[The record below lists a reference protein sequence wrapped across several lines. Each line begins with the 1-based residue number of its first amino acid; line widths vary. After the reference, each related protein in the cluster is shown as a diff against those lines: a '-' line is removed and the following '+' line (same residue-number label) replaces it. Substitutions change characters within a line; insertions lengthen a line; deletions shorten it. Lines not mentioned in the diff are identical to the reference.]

1 MTARYP
7 DPAPRT
13 ALFAGS
19 FDPFTAGH
27 ASVVERAIP
36 LFDRIVIA
44 VGVNAAKPSETPAAD
59 RVSAIAALYESLP
72 AGRVE
77 VMSYSDMLTVQL
89 AAETGAHWL
98 LRGVRSVKDFEYER
112 DMADLNRKLSG
123 LETILLYTLPELSAV
138 SSSAV
143 RELRAYGADVS
154 QFLPKPLK

>member
-1 MTARYP
+1 MTAKSP
-7 DPAPRT
+7 DAAAPRV

-27 ASVVERAIP
+27 ASVVERALL
-36 LFDRIVIA
+36 LFDRIIIA
-44 VGVNAAKPSETPAAD
+44 VGVNSAKPGSEPAEA
-59 RVSAIAALYESLP
+59 RVEAIRALYAALP

-77 VMSYSDMLTVQL
+77 VLAYTGLTVDL
-89 AAETGAHWL
+89 AASTGARWL
-98 LRGVRSVKDFEYER
+98 LRGVRSVRDFEYER

-143 RELRAYGADVS
+143 RELRAIGADITP
-154 QFLPKPLK
+154 FMPRPL